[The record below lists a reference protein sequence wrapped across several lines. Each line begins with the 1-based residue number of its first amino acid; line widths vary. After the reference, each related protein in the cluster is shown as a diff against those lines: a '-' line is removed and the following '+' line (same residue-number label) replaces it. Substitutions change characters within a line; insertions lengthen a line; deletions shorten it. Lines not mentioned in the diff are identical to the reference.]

1 MAGAKVGIKLMTVV
15 IGIPVGIATRKL
27 VERTWRSFRPDS
39 PAPNAAATGVKWSDA
54 IGYAALTAA
63 GLAVTDLVARRGAA
77 VAYEAI
83 TGNSQPSPGN
93 GPKAARKAGSSSA

>member
-83 TGNSQPSPGN
+83 TGNHPPPGKE
-93 GPKAARKAGSSSA
+93 PKAARKAGSSSA